1 MKDFFNRHKLFWTD
15 KVVLSHVAISAGL
28 FLVSLLFTY
37 VATTYTKTYTQYIV
51 PDLLLD
57 ALPVINV
64 ATIFFQG
71 AFLFVLALIA
81 ILFYEPKYIPF
92 VLESTALFFFTRSV
106 FMIMT
111 HLTAPSIE
119 YYNYIHSEHHVKEV
133 LFTVSSGN
141 DLFFSGHAGYPF
153 LLAFIF
159 WKVKKLRL
167 FFIFCSI
174 IGGVVVILG
183 HLHYSIDVFSAFF
196 IAYGVFEIAKKIFK
210 KEYLLLTNTT

>member
-1 MKDFFNRHKLFWTD
+1 MKDFFKRHKLFWTD
-15 KVVLSHVAISAGL
+15 KIVLSHVAISIGL
-28 FLVSLLFTY
+28 FFVSLLFTY

-64 ATIFFQG
+64 GVIFFQG
-71 AFLFVLALIA
+71 AFLFLVALIA

-92 VLESTALFFFTRSV
+92 VLESTALFFFTRSL
-106 FMIMT
+106 FMVMT
-111 HLTAPSIE
+111 HLTAPSVE
-119 YYNYIHSEHHVKEV
+119 YYNYIHHENHVKEV

-159 WKVKKLRL
+159 WNSKLLR
-167 FFIFCSI
+167 FFFLLASLVGSVAVIF
-174 IGGVVVILG
+174 G